1 MKSLNVSDSND
12 FLDFNPLDEF
22 YADPEF
28 AQTLCRNIFTEV
40 FKGDFEPYAFK
51 GLFYTS
57 INRYFLADIKIL
69 EHPLLVQNII
79 KYCKENGCLSVNF
92 KIHKSNIELYRF
104 YAEVLAQHDIKANLE
119 FHDSAAYW
127 VNSLTKEDFS
137 SVVKGA
143 FKRLSTVLAQFT
155 FLLVNSILPKD
166 NIKSNKVVFWHSFA
180 NNREKIDHK
189 FIDKLE
195 AEGITTI
202 HPNPY
207 IYKSISKWN
216 RPIYFLGKYSISPWK
231 YLGAVLSF
239 ACFRKSFNK
248 VLEQFP
254 DYLPYYPKKWNYSN
268 MTKTFFFMLYN
279 LLENAIVENVAK
291 NREAKTVNV
300 FRGGAAA
307 GLIYSGISKTK
318 YKNENVTGVLVPHGT
333 EFNVIDH
340 FSYFFLDYNILPSEL
355 IKQNWDNQLNS
366 KFHQDLKY
374 NQCKLIA
381 GGRIDYEL
389 LNANL
394 GKRKATGDKIQVGIV
409 LTYNSETYQ
418 NTYISDIKDAFEKRF
433 GKGQCTFIIKPR
445 PNRVFKPG
453 NYMDENVIVSEGDI
467 YSFLN
472 TIDIIAG
479 TVSTFGILTMV
490 VTDGIYSDIPGFYYI
505 PNPKFNK
512 DNLGYSYHQSM
523 ESYTFNSKDSL
534 ENYLENYE
542 NKESLIANL
551 WDRNISTKKYL
562 VFDESADEFLNQLIL
577 KSFN

>member
-12 FLDFNPLDEF
+12 FLDFHPLDEF

-40 FKGDFEPYAFK
+40 FKGDFKPFSFK

-69 EHPLLVQNII
+69 EHPLLVQNIV
-79 KYCKENGCLSVNF
+79 KYCKANDCEIVNF
-92 KIHKSNIELYRF
+92 KIHKSNIELYNY
-104 YAEVLAQHDIKANLE
+104 YARVLTGHNIKPNVE

-127 VNSLTKEDFS
+127 VNSLTRESFS

-155 FLLVNSILPKD
+155 FLLVNSIFSGNK
-166 NIKSNKVVFWHSFA
+166 IKSDKIVFWHSFA

-195 AEGITTI
+195 AKGITTI

-207 IYKSISKWN
+207 IYKSISNWN
-216 RPIYFLGKYSISPWK
+216 RSIYFLGKYSISPWK
-231 YLGAVLSF
+231 YLRAVLSF
-239 ACFRKSFNK
+239 AGFRKSFNK

-254 DYLPYYPKKWNYSN
+254 DYLPHYPKKWNYSN

-279 LLENAIVENVAK
+279 LLENGIVEAVAK
-291 NREAKTVNV
+291 NKAVKTVNV

-307 GLIYSGISKTK
+307 GLIYSGICKTR

-340 FSYFFLDYNILPSEL
+340 YSYFFLDYNILPSEL
-355 IKQNWDNQLNS
+355 ITQNWENQLAT
-366 KFHQDLKY
+366 KFHEYAKY
-374 NQCKLIA
+374 DQCKLIA

-389 LNANL
+389 LNASL
-394 GKRKATGDKIQVGIV
+394 GKRKATGNKIQVGIV

-490 VTDGIYSDIPGFYYI
+490 VTDGIYCDIPGFYYI

-551 WDRNISTKKYL
+551 WERNISTKKYL
-562 VFDESADEFLNQLIL
+562 VFNESADEFLNQLIL
-577 KSFN
+577 KSLN